1 MTGELVEKSVEERL
15 MKQRMCRRR
24 PGDVLYPVELTNC
37 SLNFDVWDQMFFA
50 NGCRGLTVHQFDK
63 PPTVVLDLGCGG
75 GYWAV
80 EAAKQWKRSLVY
92 GFDIKAIQPQ
102 LSRFPIFGDLARRV
116 KWVHG
121 NFLDGLPFP
130 AEFFDFVRI
139 VGIGLGVP
147 EDEWQFVLEEVSRVL
162 KPGGVLEIIEEDL
175 IFPHARLLQP
185 KPRPRPPPLTMDLP
199 WSDSLPSSTTI
210 SDSSVSGTLLSA
222 TRLDPPDEF
231 LETPSSSKSSQ
242 RSSDSQPVSDTLV
255 NFKSPFSTRSSL
267 ILRTP
272 SIPAMQSVPSMQ
284 RAPESDKVLHP
295 QDHSR
300 LAAAWD
306 AMLSRR
312 FLSPNLLAVLP
323 FYLSSAFV
331 DVQTHPIFKVP
342 LPPNSA
348 MPSSSAKCHKDLPP
362 TPPVSPPSRSFG
374 EQDSSSSEDGS
385 SLPDDPEIYLEYVDP
400 EKIFQMRPSH
410 QQELFTSEASSMRS
424 DPWECAPPQAPHW
437 SSMHLARAVNIVKG
451 SKDAIWCEY
460 DVLYSGDFRP
470 PVTRSARPGEARA
483 KMTKPSSR
491 ENFDADWANWEND
504 MADRIGM
511 RGCVGA
517 QLAWVEPP
525 FDERPD
531 WRIWRSNLES
541 KAIKEL
547 NIRRDSDN
555 EEDIL
560 CRSLRGWVAWKPT
573 S

>member
-1 MTGELVEKSVEERL
+1 MSCYVISRGTNYFVISGNSCWRYEYAVPLTTFVVNDFIGSFSGAEAGRCL
-15 MKQRMCRRR
+15 GGNATTHQRNIVR
-24 PGDVLYPVELTNC
+24 LTN
-37 SLNFDVWDQMFFA
+37 DRMQ
-50 NGCRGLTVHQFDK
+50 
-63 PPTVVLDLGCGG
+63 
-75 GYWAV
+75 
-80 EAAKQWKRSLVY
+80 
-92 GFDIKAIQPQ
+92 
-102 LSRFPIFGDLARRV
+102 
-116 KWVHG
+116 
-121 NFLDGLPFP
+121 
-130 AEFFDFVRI
+130 
-139 VGIGLGVP
+139 
-147 EDEWQFVLEEVSRVL
+147 
-162 KPGGVLEIIEEDL
+162 IIEEDL

-185 KPRPRPPPLTMDLP
+185 KARPRPPPLTVDLP

-210 SDSSVSGTLLSA
+210 SDSSVSGTFMST
-222 TRLDPPDEF
+222 TRLEPPDEL

-242 RSSDSQPVSDTLV
+242 RSSDSQPISDSLV
-255 NFKSPFSTRSSL
+255 NFKSPFNTRPSL
-267 ILRTP
+267 IRTP
-272 SIPAMQSVPSMQ
+272 SIPTMQNAMSMQ

-312 FLSPNLLAVLP
+312 FLSPKLLAVLP

-342 LPPNSA
+342 LPPNSD
-348 MPSSSAKCHKDLPP
+348 MPSSSTAKCHKDLPP
-362 TPPVSPPSRSFG
+362 TPPVSPPSRFFG

-385 SLPDDPEIYLEYVDP
+385 SSPDDPELYLEYVDP
-400 EKIFQMRPSH
+400 EKIFQMKPSPH
-410 QQELFTSEASSMRS
+410 QELFTSEASSARS
-424 DPWECAPPQAPHW
+424 DPWECALSQGPHW
-437 SSMHLARAVNIVKG
+437 SSMHLARAVNVVKG
-451 SKDAIWCEY
+451 CKDAIWCEY

-491 ENFDADWANWEND
+491 ENFDADWANWEKYVFLIVFCFFSWSGRTDPNCSHSD

-573 S
+573 SS